1 MCLWHHIGLYV
12 SECMYVRVKTPAQK
26 ASPGKWLPVALR
38 SHNLIKAFLCGP
50 VTLSVLSAQAEES
63 GRLDEVIDHRAAAF
77 LAVAALKRRAGS
89 KVLRGR
95 AGTDESRCRSHTSP
109 RGFISFH
116 FANGSYSVN

>member
-1 MCLWHHIGLYV
+1 MCLWHHVYV

-50 VTLSVLSAQAEES
+50 VTLSVLSAQVEES

-89 KVLRGR
+89 KVLGAGR
-95 AGTDESRCRSHTSP
+95 AGTDESRRRSHTSL